1 MLKSKNQGVLF
12 EVKKMSNAQF
22 NALLRFECFY
32 HVKVNWESIR
42 GAVSPYDEA
51 YKKIAALIRAAQ
63 EGKIVKRAK
72 PANYYAKKKAA
83 LEVLAARQKRGSLVS
98 PSINEERNVTKIS
111 RNDAE
116 GKVPFLELTMKN
128 GYLELSKKK

>member
-22 NALLRFECFY
+22 NILLRFECFY

-51 YKKIAALIRAAQ
+51 YKKIAALIKAAQ
-63 EGKIVKRAK
+63 EGTIVKRAK
-72 PANYYAKKKAA
+72 PANYYAKRKAA
-83 LEVLAARQKRGSLVS
+83 LEVLAAKKKRGSLVS
-98 PSINEERNVTKIS
+98 PSINEKRSVTKIS
-111 RNDAE
+111 RNNAK
-116 GKVPFLELTMKN
+116 GKVTSLELTMKN
-128 GYLELSKKK
+128 GHLELSEKK